1 MIPYATLFNMLRYA
15 EIKRYDGIWQD
26 WLCMQIE
33 KGGEIE
39 PWMMCLA
46 ENPIEYDAFFDTR
59 IEQER
64 VSLYNE
70 GGNCPLYLSAGFGWK
85 MYKDNQLEADEILRA
100 LDQYDEDLSIYLYRF
115 IHKDYADDEDCWHIK
130 RVLES
135 NLEEPMN
142 FFEEKLWN
150 LLPQDTRDLFVK

>member
-46 ENPIEYDAFFDTR
+46 ENPIEYDTFLDAR

-64 VSLYNE
+64 VFLYNE

-85 MYKDNQLEADEILRA
+85 MFRDNQLEADEILRA
-100 LDQYDEDLSIYLYRF
+100 VEIYDEDAGGCLYSW
-115 IHKDYADDEDCWHIK
+115 IHKHYADDEERQHFEK
-130 RVLES
+130 SLKNKLED
-135 NLEEPMN
+135 PMN

-150 LLPQDTRDLFVK
+150 LLPQDTRELFVK

>member
-46 ENPIEYDAFFDTR
+46 ENPIEYDTFLDAR

-64 VSLYNE
+64 VFLYNE

-85 MYKDNQLEADEILRA
+85 MFRDNQLEADEILRA
-100 LDQYDEDLSIYLYRF
+100 VEIYDEDAGGCLDSW
-115 IHKDYADDEDCWHIK
+115 IHKHYADDEERQHFEK
-130 RVLES
+130 SLKNKLED
-135 NLEEPMN
+135 PMN

-150 LLPQDTRDLFVK
+150 LLPQDTRELFVK

>member
-33 KGGEIE
+33 KDEEIE

-46 ENPIEYDAFFDTR
+46 ENPIEYDTIFNTR
-59 IEQER
+59 IEKEW
-64 VSLYNE
+64 VVIADSNDE
-70 GGNCPLYLSAGFGWK
+70 HPPAFAAGFAWK
-85 MYKDNQLEADEILRA
+85 MYKEGKLTAPEIVTAIDRYDELLGCHLRA
-100 LDQYDEDLSIYLYRF
+100 YIMSNEDDDDYL
-115 IHKDYADDEDCWHIK
+115 HMKQS
-130 RVLES
+130 LEN
-135 NLEEPMN
+135 NLEDPMK